1 MISGIILASG
11 FSRRMEQDKLL
22 LPIEDVPVVEWIVRS
37 AVHSRLDE
45 CILVYRNTAVRDIGT
60 KHGLRTVHN
69 EYAEWGQSASVKLG
83 VTYAKQSACG
93 FLFLVGDQPFV
104 QPEIINELIVHH
116 DTQPEAIL
124 VAAYGGR
131 RGNPVLFPSSLRSEL
146 LSLTGDTGGRAIMA
160 RMPNR
165 IVEVPFEDNHAGIDI
180 DTPESYRSIVSIIT

>member
-1 MISGIILASG
+1 
-11 FSRRMEQDKLL
+11 MEQDKLL
-22 LPIEDVPVVEWIVRS
+22 LPIEDVPVVEWVVRS

-104 QPEIINELIVHH
+104 QPEIINE
-116 DTQPEAIL
+116 
-124 VAAYGGR
+124 R
-131 RGNPVLFPSSLRSEL
+131 
-146 LSLTGDTGGRAIMA
+146 GRAIMA

-165 IVEVPFEDNHAGIDI
+165 VVEVPFEDNHAGIDI
-180 DTPESYRSIVSIIT
+180 DTPESYRSIVSI